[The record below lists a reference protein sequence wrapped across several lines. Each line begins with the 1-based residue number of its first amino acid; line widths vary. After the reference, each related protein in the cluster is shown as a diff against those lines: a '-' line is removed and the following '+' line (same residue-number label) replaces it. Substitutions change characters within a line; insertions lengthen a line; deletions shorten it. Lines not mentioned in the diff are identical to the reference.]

1 MKEEMKE
8 EITKEEAKIFSSPSP
23 SSSPFSFNSPSPPS
37 PIQKYTSLLIKEG
50 LQKLYKLMEK
60 ENDGHVLSIITDI
73 LYKYFD
79 NCSHSQLNDVFKYIP
94 LTNIRVQMLIDQ
106 VNKKYSILFD
116 HDTQPMLGGIDL
128 INL

>member
-1 MKEEMKE
+1 M
-8 EITKEEAKIFSSPSP
+8 
-23 SSSPFSFNSPSPPS
+23 
-37 PIQKYTSLLIKEG
+37 
-50 LQKLYKLMEK
+50 
-60 ENDGHVLSIITDI
+60 
-73 LYKYFD
+73 
-79 NCSHSQLNDVFKYIP
+79 FKYIP